1 MKRQEQKHKIKNA
14 TSGRIPA
21 HRCVPFQPFFKF
33 NCNHKND
40 EEGWCHSGQFLKM
53 FPHSFQFQMYP
64 FFPFFVEV
72 KTIFIDWFSMVYDL
86 QIAGRFSSKNKEGKT
101 LLWCSFSRHNEAK
114 VFLESLGVLPFS
126 FLTSSLLSRSCMF
139 LFVFLFFNT

>member
-1 MKRQEQKHKIKNA
+1 MLIQVGFHPI
-14 TSGRIPA
+14 
-21 HRCVPFQPFFKF
+21 VVYLFQPFFRF

-40 EEGWCHSGQFLKM
+40 EEGWCHSGQFLKI

-86 QIAGRFSSKNKEGKT
+86 QITGRFSSKNKEGKT
-101 LLWCSFSRHNEAK
+101 LLWCSFSRHNVAK
-114 VFLESLGVLPFS
+114 VFLESLNVLQFS
-126 FLTSSLLSRSCMF
+126 FWPRACSRGLVCLSLSCCS
-139 LFVFLFFNT
+139 LRH